1 MLTRRRKHPG
11 IRRAEGGFTLIE
23 LLITMAILGVVVA
36 SMYTLYLNM
45 QRTTFN
51 QNEVVDLQQSLRV
64 ALDSLNRDIKM
75 AGFLIPGDRTPVAA
89 GSDSDTLVLEAAST
103 LHVFARVAQDIEIP
117 AGTVDTDVKDFIVAL
132 PGMADP
138 FEAGDIIRIIRPQN
152 GSQPFDADLEVAG
165 KNRDTPKITVKGFAT
180 ADAVQYVAGDMIAR
194 VVAGAP
200 DPATVTW
207 NLNGT
212 NLERDGQVMATDIAA
227 LQFTYLTD
235 DDANVTAVQV
245 TLTAD
250 VPNQLDAVARQRSLT
265 SVVRLRN

>member
-1 MLTRRRKHPG
+1 
-11 IRRAEGGFTLIE
+11 
-23 LLITMAILGVVVA
+23 
-36 SMYTLYLNM
+36 
-45 QRTTFN
+45 
-51 QNEVVDLQQSLRV
+51 
-64 ALDSLNRDIKM
+64 
-75 AGFLIPGDRTPVAA
+75 
-89 GSDSDTLVLEAAST
+89 
-103 LHVFARVAQDIEIP
+103 
-117 AGTVDTDVKDFIVAL
+117 
-132 PGMADP
+132 MADP